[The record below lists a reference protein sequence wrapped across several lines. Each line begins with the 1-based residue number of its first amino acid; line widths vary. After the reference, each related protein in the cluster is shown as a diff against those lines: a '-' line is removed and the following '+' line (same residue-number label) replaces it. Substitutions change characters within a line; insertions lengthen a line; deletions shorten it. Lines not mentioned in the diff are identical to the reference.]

1 MTYKDK
7 LVFFSSWTKIGF
19 KYDEWSLQFTSIQ
32 LKRVLYLQKVY
43 MKITILEKIPIGIL
57 PQLTKYYT

>member
-7 LVFFSSWTKIGF
+7 LVFFQVGLNAVLNMMNGLLKI
-19 KYDEWSLQFTSIQ
+19 
-32 LKRVLYLQKVY
+32 KRVLYLQKVY